1 MSRKLLQQPSRE
13 QLLEAAHELAPSA
26 DESLLVLLAEN
37 GPMDIQAVQQ
47 ALAETSY
54 SFFGGLFPG
63 LIYQQQKLE
72 GAVIL
77 LKLSVE
83 CQPFLIQDL
92 AWDAASLDCPKSRPH
107 RNGMIILLDGL
118 MRGVS
123 EYLEMINDQLGA
135 QYSFIGGGAGSL
147 TLVQQPCL
155 MTREGVFQDAALGCL
170 LKQKVRL
177 GIRHG
182 WQRLAGPFLVT
193 EAEGN
198 NVKKLNW
205 RPALDVYREVVEED
219 ANIRLGIDNFFEHAK
234 GYPFGMIREQEE
246 DIVRDPI
253 STNEDGVL
261 LCVGEVPENS
271 AVYILKGRSTQLIDA
286 ARQAFEDCQGGEKT
300 TTEDHLL
307 VVDCI
312 SRTLFL
318 EEEFSSE
325 LGELQNGGTPPV
337 GILSLGEIASFGAG
351 ALEFFNKTIV
361 LGQLQST

>member
-1 MSRKLLQQPSRE
+1 M
-13 QLLEAAHELAPSA
+13 
-26 DESLLVLLAEN
+26 
-37 GPMDIQAVQQ
+37 G
-47 ALAETSY
+47 
-54 SFFGGLFPG
+54 
-63 LIYQQQKLE
+63 
-72 GAVIL
+72 
-77 LKLSVE
+77 
-83 CQPFLIQDL
+83 
-92 AWDAASLDCPKSRPH
+92 
-107 RNGMIILLDGL
+107 
-118 MRGVS
+118 GVS
-123 EYLEMINDQLGA
+123 EYLELINDQLGA

-205 RPALDVYREVVEED
+205 RPALDVYREVVEDD
-219 ANIRLGIDNFFEHAK
+219 ANVRLGIDNFFEHAK

-325 LGELQNGGTPPV
+325 LGELQNGETPPV

-361 LGQLQST
+361 LGQLQSA